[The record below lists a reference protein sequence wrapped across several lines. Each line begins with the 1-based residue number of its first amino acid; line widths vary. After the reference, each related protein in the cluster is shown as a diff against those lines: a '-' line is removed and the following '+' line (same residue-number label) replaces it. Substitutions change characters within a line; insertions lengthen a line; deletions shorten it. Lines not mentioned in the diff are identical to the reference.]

1 MAKIYKNPW
10 VTRECYF
17 FPTVGHIKSK
27 NEPEKVKG
35 YNVEYLNG
43 KWEIRTGMMYE
54 KTLAEMTIV
63 GEIKPKFLKDAVI
76 RLILSAVKYKRE
88 ANAGK

>member
-17 FPTVGHIKSK
+17 LPTDVHIKSK
-27 NEPEKVKG
+27 NESEKVKG

-43 KWEIRTGMMYE
+43 KWEIRAGMMYE
-54 KTLAEMTIV
+54 KTLSEMPIV

-76 RLILSAVKYKRE
+76 RLILSAVKL
-88 ANAGK
+88 

>member
-17 FPTVGHIKSK
+17 LPTGVHIKSK
-27 NEPEKVKG
+27 NESEKVKG
-35 YNVEYLNG
+35 YNVQYWNG
-43 KWEIRTGMMYE
+43 KWEIRAGMMYE
-54 KTLAEMTIV
+54 KTLAEMPIV

-76 RLILSAVKYKRE
+76 RLILSAVKL
-88 ANAGK
+88 